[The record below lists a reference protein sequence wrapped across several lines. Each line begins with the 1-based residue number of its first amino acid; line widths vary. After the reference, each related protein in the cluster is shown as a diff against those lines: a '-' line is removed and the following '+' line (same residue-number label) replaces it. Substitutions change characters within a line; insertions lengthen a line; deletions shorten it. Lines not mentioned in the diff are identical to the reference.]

1 MLMNENKLILL
12 EYVPYYAILIGKCR
26 VQLNNKLHTCTFKT
40 CPHLLEIPSIK

>member
-26 VQLNNKLHTCTFKT
+26 VQLNNKLHI
-40 CPHLLEIPSIK
+40 LVPSKYVHIC